1 MKIISEKNLRDFD
14 AWCGAKKTKKLILD
28 AGKEE
33 EFEELIEEKYPDG
46 ITDTKLN
53 LMLWYD
59 ADWILRALGIEE
71 EEEEEE

>member
-1 MKIISEKNLRDFD
+1 MIIKTETNLRDFN
-14 AWCGAKKTKKLILD
+14 AWAGAIYTKNLILD

-33 EFEELIEEKYPDG
+33 EFEELIEEKYPNG

>member
-1 MKIISEKNLRDFD
+1 MKIISETTFKDFD
-14 AWCGAKKTKKLILD
+14 AWYGAKKTKKLILD
-28 AGKEE
+28 AGLEE
-33 EFEELIEEKYPDG
+33 EFEDLIEEKYPNG

>member
-14 AWCGAKKTKKLILD
+14 AWYGAKKTKKLILD
-28 AGKEE
+28 TGKEE

>member
-1 MKIISEKNLRDFD
+1 MIIKTDTTLRDFE
-14 AWCGAKKTKKLILD
+14 AWAGAIYTKNLILD